1 MRSPRVQH
9 DWSDLAPKVRI
20 PHLGTVIVYEDIIFF
35 EESAFFCRFFLTL
48 SRLLTSQ
55 DCSCKGVARIPN
67 RTISQLTCLWWA
79 THAAHPYS
87 DNGSSFQPAQPPT
100 CSDFTGIHFSCLFFF
115 LGAPPGSRK
124 VTQKS
129 SPFAFSHSAVK
140 QGWARN
146 GRVWQEPA
154 QDRERSLLT
163 THPWQRGQ
171 CPRKVKGPLSRPEDE
186 LSCWQVKML
195 WNKMS
200 YTIEIYLLT
209 QTLDRQGRPKKV
221 LSSERCPRPPSA
233 QQHRLPTRCVP
244 GSLPLSEIFAT
255 P

>member
-1 MRSPRVQH
+1 MTEATWPPRWGFRTLVQWLFMKISYSLKSLLSFA
-9 DWSDLAPKVRI
+9 DFSWL
-20 PHLGTVIVYEDIIFF
+20 
-35 EESAFFCRFFLTL
+35 SADSWLHRTAVAKGWLEFQIEPSASLPACGGWLTL
-48 SRLLTSQ
+48 LTPTRIMARHFSQ
-55 DCSCKGVARIPN
+55 HSP
-67 RTISQLTCLWWA
+67 Q
-79 THAAHPYS
+79 HAATS
-87 DNGSSFQPAQPPT
+87 LE
-100 CSDFTGIHFSCLFFF
+100 FTSPVFFFF

-233 QQHRLPTRCVP
+233 QQHRLPTCCVP